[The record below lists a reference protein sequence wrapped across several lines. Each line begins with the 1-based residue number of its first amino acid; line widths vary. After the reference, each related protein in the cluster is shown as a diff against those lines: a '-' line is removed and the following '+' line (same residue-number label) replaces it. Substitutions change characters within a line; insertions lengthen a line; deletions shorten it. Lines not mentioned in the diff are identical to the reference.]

1 MDLEFRDRLDR
12 VIQSI
17 EKARMGV
24 SLHHIVK
31 IVAITKYTD
40 SHTIQKLYE
49 VGQRAFGESRVQD
62 FEKKYSELETLPIE
76 WHFIGRLQ
84 KNKVNKLISLRPS
97 LLQSLDSIELA
108 KFLNERL
115 EQRGEKLNAL
125 LQINSSREP
134 QKAGVAPEQAIDVYQ
149 EILERFPNI
158 RLRGVMAIGKNSPV
172 VDEVRQ
178 SFREMYQIY
187 EKLQKD
193 GASICSMGMSGD
205 FEIAIS
211 EGSNMVR
218 LGSIL
223 IR

>member
-1 MDLEFRDRLDR
+1 
-12 VIQSI
+12 
-17 EKARMGV
+17 MGV

-31 IVAITKYTD
+31 IVAVSKYTD

-49 VGQRAFGESRVQD
+49 VGQRAFGESKVQD
-62 FEKKYSELETLPIE
+62 FEKKYSELENLPIE

-108 KFLNERL
+108 KYLNERL

-158 RLRGVMAIGKNSPV
+158 RLKGVMAIGKHSPV

-178 SFREMYQIY
+178 SFREVYQIY

>member
-31 IVAITKYTD
+31 IVAVSKYTD

-62 FEKKYSELETLPIE
+62 FEKKYSELENLPIE

-108 KFLNERL
+108 KYLNERL

-158 RLRGVMAIGKNSPV
+158 RLRGVMAIGKHSPV

-178 SFREMYQIY
+178 SFREVYQIY

>member
-1 MDLEFRDRLDR
+1 MDLEIRDRLDR

-31 IVAITKYTD
+31 IVAVTKYTD

-108 KFLNERL
+108 QYLNERL
-115 EQRGEKLNAL
+115 EKQGKTLTAL

-158 RLRGVMAIGKNSPV
+158 KLRGVMTIGKNSPV

-178 SFREMYQIY
+178 SFREVYQIY

-218 LGSIL
+218 LGSVL

>member
-31 IVAITKYTD
+31 IVAVSKYTD

-49 VGQRAFGESRVQD
+49 VGQRAFGESKVQD
-62 FEKKYSELETLPIE
+62 FEKKYSELENLPIE

-108 KFLNERL
+108 KYLNERL

-158 RLRGVMAIGKNSPV
+158 RLRGVMAIGKHSPV

-178 SFREMYQIY
+178 SFREVYQIY

>member
-31 IVAITKYTD
+31 IVAVSKYTD

-49 VGQRAFGESRVQD
+49 VGQRAFGESKVQD
-62 FEKKYSELETLPIE
+62 FEKKYSELENLPIE

-108 KFLNERL
+108 KYLNERL

-158 RLRGVMAIGKNSPV
+158 RLKGVMAIGKHSPV

-178 SFREMYQIY
+178 SFREVYQIY

>member
-1 MDLEFRDRLDR
+1 LDLEFRDRLDR

-31 IVAITKYTD
+31 IVAVSKYTD

-49 VGQRAFGESRVQD
+49 VGQRAFGESKVQD
-62 FEKKYSELETLPIE
+62 FEKKYSELENLPIE

-108 KFLNERL
+108 KYLNERL

-158 RLRGVMAIGKNSPV
+158 RLKGVMAIGKHSPV

-178 SFREMYQIY
+178 SFREVYQIY

>member
-1 MDLEFRDRLDR
+1 MDLEIRDRLDR

-31 IVAITKYTD
+31 IVAVTKYTD

-84 KNKVNKLISLRPS
+84 KNKVNKLISLSPS

-108 KFLNERL
+108 KYLNERL
-115 EQRGEKLNAL
+115 EKQGKTLTAL

-158 RLRGVMAIGKNSPV
+158 KLRGVMTIGKNSPV

-178 SFREMYQIY
+178 SFREVYQIY

-218 LGSIL
+218 LGSVL